1 MNFNPYYRVSDPQH
15 AIQQRRYTS
24 NMYQITCPVDVL
36 SSDVQLSTEV
46 SAIYSVNQTITISG
60 HNMAKVGTGSSHPC
74 TNRGGGRA
82 KGLSSSVQKVMTVV
96 FFSEWLPKSSYHVI
110 HSAAR

>member
-46 SAIYSVNQTITISG
+46 SAIYSVSQTITISG
-60 HNMAKVGTGSSHPC
+60 HNMAKVGTDS
-74 TNRGGGRA
+74 GGRA
-82 KGLSSSVQKVMTVV
+82 KGLSPYVQKVMTVV